1 MRRKTMKTKKIL
13 SVALVASMV
22 CGVAGCSKDE
32 TTTTAATTMAP
43 DKIETTTEA
52 TTSAGETTEKKED
65 YTYGLNKTFHSD
77 EKVTYSMF
85 FSDASWYA
93 MQDTWKTE
101 GIFKKLEDLT
111 NVHLDIISYDSN
123 DYMNNVTLDINAGES
138 AYIIPK
144 IYDDSAFVD
153 GGAIVPISDYVQ
165 YMPNYVD
172 FYNKY
177 NMAPDV
183 KTITRANGKY
193 YKLPGMKEDVL
204 LNYTFVIREDIF
216 KAAGVDVA
224 SQEATWTWEDLLEDL
239 KTVKAYMV
247 KNGLCKESDYIW
259 SDLWCGGT
267 SGHGNGGNLLNVI
280 ATTYDCSAGWGFE
293 NNYGLRYD
301 QAKDEFYF
309 NPITEN
315 YKEYLK
321 MANAF
326 VKEGILDPETF
337 TQEDDVAQDKFYTG
351 KTVIMSVNQGTVA
364 GTESKMIENLGEGKY
379 ELYYTIPPRS
389 KLYNYSTAGNA
400 RLENGV
406 MISKKALDELGEEN
420 FIKMLRFV
428 DWLWYSEE
436 GYTFHKWGIE
446 GETYEIKDGKKVLK
460 DGYCNGGL
468 GFGNNPE
475 GTLTDVRLKWGY
487 GGGNFFYGHTV
498 AEMSDAFTAQVA
510 GFTASNAK
518 NRETPPLAPGVAPTE
533 DQNEQINLLA
543 TPLLD
548 EVNSWSLSFVIG
560 QKDIDAEWDNFVKA
574 CEGKDCA
581 KLVELYNKAY
591 KG

>member
-1 MRRKTMKTKKIL
+1 MKKRSIL
-13 SVALVASMV
+13 SLSLVASMIV
-22 CGVAGCSKDE
+22 GVAGCTSSETTTSATTKEAVPDKIE
-32 TTTTAATTMAP
+32 TTTTAAT
-43 DKIETTTEA
+43 
-52 TTSAGETTEKKED
+52 SADESKETEKKEN
-65 YTYGLNKTFHSD
+65 YQYGLNKTFHSD
-77 EKVTYSMF
+77 EKVTYTMF

-101 GIFKKLEDLT
+101 GIFKKLEDIT

-247 KNGLCKESDYIW
+247 KNGMCKESDYIW

-309 NPITEN
+309 NPITDN

-326 VKEGILDPETF
+326 VEAGILDPETF

-406 MISKKALDELGEEN
+406 MISKKALDELGEED

-498 AEMSDAFTAQVA
+498 AEMSDAFTPQVA

-560 QKDIDAEWDNFVKA
+560 QKKIDDEWDNFVKA

>member
-1 MRRKTMKTKKIL
+1 MKTRRIL
-13 SVALVASMV
+13 SLSLVASMMIGAV
-22 CGVAGCSKDE
+22 GCSSSETTTGTTKEAVPDKIE
-32 TTTTAATTMAP
+32 TTTTAAT
-43 DKIETTTEA
+43 
-52 TTSAGETTEKKED
+52 SADASQETEKKEN
-65 YTYGLNKTFHSD
+65 YQYGLNTTFHSD
-77 EKVTYSMF
+77 DPVTYTMF

-101 GIFKKLEDLT
+101 GIFKKLEDIT

-247 KNGLCKESDYIW
+247 KNGMCKDSDYIW

-301 QAKDEFYF
+301 QSKDEFYF
-309 NPITEN
+309 NPITDN

-326 VKEGILDPETF
+326 VEAGILDPETF
-337 TQEDDVAQDKFYTG
+337 TQEDDKAQDKFYTG

-406 MISKKALDELGEEN
+406 MISKKALDELGEED

-446 GETYEIKDGKKVLK
+446 GETYEIKDGKKVLL

-498 AEMSDAFTAQVA
+498 AEMSDSFNAQVA
-510 GFTASNAK
+510 GFTSSNAK

-548 EVNSWSLSFVIG
+548 EVNTWSLSFVIG
-560 QKDIDAEWDNFVKA
+560 QKNIDAEWDNFVKA